1 MSSSLYCGSLLVVIA
16 GADFSEL
23 ALVEESD
30 FLIYSFVEVEFDLW
44 NDGVVEA
51 IENISLA
58 VLDKGIVLVLVL
70 VTVPEAYI
78 WTALFEDSPSL
89 YSLAYKSAVEE
100 EIFRE
105 ICESDVYAL
114 ETLGKSDQT

>member
-23 ALVEESD
+23 ALVEASD

-58 VLDKGIVLVLVL
+58 VLDKGIVLVL